1 MVIHNADGFR
11 QPSCWQTALR
21 SRWMP
26 AFYELFCIWVASVF
40 SMKIRHS
47 KTIHIRRWHPDGWR
61 NKMKAHPKKKRH
73 QCEKPIY
80 ALDVP
85 RRCINMETSLSDR
98 ANGSSSA
105 RCGKQA
111 ARTPHK
117 SEKCNV
123 GRSSIGTGCRLSLL
137 GCGYPFCWKPRR
149 IRGSWVPTFVDSS
162 PSYIYIYT
170 YTHTHWLL
178 FTLSN
183 VRACDMCDETHC
195 SYVCPVC
202 HVDMLLEG

>member
-1 MVIHNADGFR
+1 
-11 QPSCWQTALR
+11 
-21 SRWMP
+21 
-26 AFYELFCIWVASVF
+26 
-40 SMKIRHS
+40 
-47 KTIHIRRWHPDGWR
+47 
-61 NKMKAHPKKKRH
+61 MKAHPKKKRH

-85 RRCINMETSLSDR
+85 CRCTSMETSPFDR

-149 IRGSWVPTFVDSS
+149 TRGSWVPTFVDSS
-162 PSYIYIYT
+162 QSYIGSGALGA
-170 YTHTHWLL
+170 HGAPCKAGRSKQWQAALKR
-178 FTLSN
+178 
-183 VRACDMCDETHC
+183 RAAQFGPFCRVSILQWTTCGSMWRR
-195 SYVCPVC
+195 
-202 HVDMLLEG
+202 

>member
-1 MVIHNADGFR
+1 MSNCMCNTYIYVIYIYVCNVGI
-11 QPSCWQTALR
+11 
-21 SRWMP
+21 
-26 AFYELFCIWVASVF
+26 CIYIYVYINIYVYKY
-40 SMKIRHS
+40 M
-47 KTIHIRRWHPDGWR
+47 
-61 NKMKAHPKKKRH
+61 
-73 QCEKPIY
+73 CEKPIY

-85 RRCINMETSLSDR
+85 CRCTDMETSPFDR

-162 PSYIYIYT
+162 PSYIGSGALGA
-170 YTHTHWLL
+170 HG
-178 FTLSN
+178 
-183 VRACDMCDETHC
+183 VPCKAC
-195 SYVCPVC
+195 
-202 HVDMLLEG
+202 

>member
-1 MVIHNADGFR
+1 MSNCMCNTYIYVIYIYVCNVGI
-11 QPSCWQTALR
+11 
-21 SRWMP
+21 
-26 AFYELFCIWVASVF
+26 CIYIYVYINIYVYKY
-40 SMKIRHS
+40 M
-47 KTIHIRRWHPDGWR
+47 
-61 NKMKAHPKKKRH
+61 
-73 QCEKPIY
+73 CEKPIY

-85 RRCINMETSLSDR
+85 CRCTDMETSPFDR

-149 IRGSWVPTFVDSS
+149 TRGSWVPTFVDSS
-162 PSYIYIYT
+162 PSYIGSGALGA
-170 YTHTHWLL
+170 HG
-178 FTLSN
+178 
-183 VRACDMCDETHC
+183 VPCKAC
-195 SYVCPVC
+195 
-202 HVDMLLEG
+202 

>member
-1 MVIHNADGFR
+1 
-11 QPSCWQTALR
+11 
-21 SRWMP
+21 
-26 AFYELFCIWVASVF
+26 
-40 SMKIRHS
+40 
-47 KTIHIRRWHPDGWR
+47 
-61 NKMKAHPKKKRH
+61 MKAHSKKKRH

-85 RRCINMETSLSDR
+85 CRCTNMETSPFDR

-162 PSYIYIYT
+162 PSYTYIYIYICT
-170 YTHTHWLL
+170 YIFGHLHINWKPPMSLL
-178 FTLSN
+178 PRRPELPCGTSGSAVGSSIKGLPTSARTKGMTWGMVN
-183 VRACDMCDETHC
+183 G
-195 SYVCPVC
+195 S
-202 HVDMLLEG
+202 

>member
-1 MVIHNADGFR
+1 MYINIYVYKY
-11 QPSCWQTALR
+11 
-21 SRWMP
+21 M
-26 AFYELFCIWVASVF
+26 
-40 SMKIRHS
+40 
-47 KTIHIRRWHPDGWR
+47 
-61 NKMKAHPKKKRH
+61 
-73 QCEKPIY
+73 CEKPIY

-85 RRCINMETSLSDR
+85 CRCTDMETSPFDR

-162 PSYIYIYT
+162 PSYIYIYIH
-170 YTHTHWLL
+170 THTDFCLHSAMCVHAICAMKLTAL
-178 FTLSN
+178 MFARYVTLTCCWKGN
-183 VRACDMCDETHC
+183 
-195 SYVCPVC
+195 VC
-202 HVDMLLEG
+202 HPNHI

>member
-1 MVIHNADGFR
+1 M
-11 QPSCWQTALR
+11 
-21 SRWMP
+21 
-26 AFYELFCIWVASVF
+26 
-40 SMKIRHS
+40 
-47 KTIHIRRWHPDGWR
+47 
-61 NKMKAHPKKKRH
+61 
-73 QCEKPIY
+73 CEKPIY

-85 RRCINMETSLSDR
+85 CRCTSMETSPFDR

-137 GCGYPFCWKPRR
+137 GCGYPSCWKPRR

-162 PSYIYIYT
+162 PSYIGSGALGA
-170 YTHTHWLL
+170 HG
-178 FTLSN
+178 
-183 VRACDMCDETHC
+183 VPCKAC
-195 SYVCPVC
+195 
-202 HVDMLLEG
+202 